1 MDGREGFLSRE
12 VEFTI
17 LLKKNQ
23 NSRFGCSVEKLK
35 RANGAAGRP
44 ASSSGR
50 GWGALDGAVTAAA
63 GGRGGLQSISGQAA
77 RCAAAPGVGVGTG
90 AGKR

>member
-1 MDGREGFLSRE
+1 MQFY
-12 VEFTI
+12 
-17 LLKKNQ
+17 LKKKK
-23 NSRFGCSVEKLK
+23 NSRFGCSMEKKLK

-50 GWGALDGAVTAAA
+50 GWGALDDAVTAAA

-77 RCAAAPGVGVGTG
+77 RCAVAPGVGGGTG
-90 AGKR
+90 ASKR